1 MEVFHPADLLARGVV
16 LIDTPGIGSTHQHNT
31 TTTRDFLPQCDAAL
45 FMVSADPPITEVGL
59 EFLQEVEQHVPRV
72 FFVLNKMDLLRGKG
86 RAEAADFL
94 RCVLK
99 EDGRTDPRVFEVSAR
114 DALMARHSG
123 DQVAWEAS
131 GMAEVQRH
139 LVDFLARDKME
150 VLQEAIAR
158 KADAQL
164 EESRL
169 RAGITVNALTMP
181 VEDLEARLQAFDE
194 KMAEAEA
201 RRTTATDLLSGDRKR
216 LRASVEEAADAMR
229 ERAHEYFEARALHAM
244 AEAVR
249 IDEEQVLTHVTEPM
263 PATFRKRWRSS

>member
-1 MEVFHPADLLARGVV
+1 
-16 LIDTPGIGSTHQHNT
+16 
-31 TTTRDFLPQCDAAL
+31 
-45 FMVSADPPITEVGL
+45 
-59 EFLQEVEQHVPRV
+59 
-72 FFVLNKMDLLRGKG
+72 
-86 RAEAADFL
+86 
-94 RCVLK
+94 
-99 EDGRTDPRVFEVSAR
+99 
-114 DALMARHSG
+114 
-123 DQVAWEAS
+123 
-131 GMAEVQRH
+131 MAEVQRH

-181 VEDLEARLQAFDE
+181 VDALEARLQAFDE

-201 RRTTATDLLSGDRKR
+201 QRTTATDLLSGDRKR